1 MLALQGDFPDHIHS
15 LHRHGVHGLAVRTKS
30 DLNQVRALIIPGGES
45 TVIAKLLKSS
55 GMDQEIVKR
64 AKAGMP
70 IWGTCAGAILL
81 ARKVHSPVELETSL
95 SLLDVEIERNSYGR
109 QTESFVTEL
118 SVRDGRDGRDV
129 TREGDYFTV
138 EAMFIRAPRIIKTGR
153 LVQVLAEYKGD
164 PVLVRR
170 KNILAGTFHSEFK
183 HPDQVLEYFLD
194 MVK

>member
-70 IWGTCAGAILL
+70 ILGTCAGAILL

-183 HPDQVLEYFLD
+183 HPDPVLEYFLD